1 MKKEIICISC
11 PIGCHLSVEFDENTV
26 LTRENILVQN
36 NRCARGEIYGR
47 EEILSPKRVVTAT
60 CSVDSELMS
69 RIPVKTTGPLLR
81 GLINELLE
89 ELYKVKIQTPVTLGD
104 VIIEDYKNTGINV
117 ICTRTLPV

>member
-60 CSVDSELMS
+60 CAVDSELMN
-69 RIPVKTTGPLLR
+69 RIPVKTTGPILR
-81 GLINELLE
+81 GLIDGLLE
-89 ELYKVKIQTPVTLGD
+89 ELYKVKIQIPVTLGD

-117 ICTRTLPV
+117 ICTRTLLI